1 MTKRDKQASEYAAE
15 SYGKTDGNRKN
26 TTMNRDTT
34 PSEGSVQG
42 EGTLTDEE
50 REALEFVVET
60 GRVATHDETTLR
72 KLLER
77 TK

>member
-15 SYGKTDGNRKN
+15 SYGKTYRKRCVSH
-26 TTMNRDTT
+26 M
-34 PSEGSVQG
+34 SWAF
-42 EGTLTDEE
+42 TDEE
-50 REALEFVVET
+50 REAIKSAAMSLD
-60 GRVATHDETTLR
+60 GTHSLDYARRARQAATLR